1 MFILQYELDIGH
13 ESRVLILSQ
22 LVNNTGIRSTNN
34 DKLITLIVRIGGEG
48 QDLILSQNQ
57 LSTHLILSTKYIYE
71 IYIK

>member
-13 ESRVLILSQ
+13 ASRVLILSH